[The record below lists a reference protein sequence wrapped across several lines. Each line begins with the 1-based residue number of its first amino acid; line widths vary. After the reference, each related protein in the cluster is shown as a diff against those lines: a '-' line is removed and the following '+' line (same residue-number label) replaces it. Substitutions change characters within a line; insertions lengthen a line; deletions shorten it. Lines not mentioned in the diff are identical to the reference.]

1 MYGDTDS
8 LFQRTL
14 YLKHNNHVFYLYV
27 SFVLSKEPQ
36 TCALVWFTPKI
47 DPETRIHVQVAPRK
61 HLQGDGKCSKGRQS
75 IKAVSLNKFSLW
87 ETDFLFLPQNS
98 WSWCRS
104 HLRVIPGVGGG
115 WGSWAIYIPNLI
127 SHLWG
132 PLEILCRLPRVLWK
146 PEKTFQQS
154 NAGVSWWEW
163 TGMHWS
169 DKSKGI

>member
-87 ETDFLFLPQNS
+87 ETDFYSCQLLLPVWIVGHLVTLAWAQIS
-98 WSWCRS
+98 SVMTHIEYLSIDRS
-104 HLRVIPGVGGG
+104 IVHV
-115 WGSWAIYIPNLI
+115 
-127 SHLWG
+127 
-132 PLEILCRLPRVLWK
+132 C
-146 PEKTFQQS
+146 
-154 NAGVSWWEW
+154 
-163 TGMHWS
+163 
-169 DKSKGI
+169 